1 MILGNSYN
9 TVPFFMCILMLQLYK
24 QKFIQRGEVMLKR
37 FTEVEGKY
45 IEKIIGQERYAF
57 STSDYVEFYEML
69 EMANRGGYQ
78 GNVIKF
84 FDFETGNVYTPFEKK
99 RNIIYGN
106 PVYTDGYYYFL
117 QGDYDKRI
125 LTLYRYIPDEILEK
139 ETELN
144 IDDVNLYNLQIV
156 GNKFH
161 IISNGHIISE
171 SEKFECYYPEKISFS
186 VGDNESAMFIE
197 DDKIYFEKW
206 IEEGWDDESNCATAQ
221 YNYYHVVVVRDF
233 DGNVISEEVGNLY
246 QSQDGNW
253 WIS

>member
-1 MILGNSYN
+1 
-9 TVPFFMCILMLQLYK
+9 
-24 QKFIQRGEVMLKR
+24 MLKR
-37 FTEVEGKY
+37 FKEVEGKY

-57 STSDYVEFYEML
+57 STSDYVDFYEMI
-69 EMANRGGYQ
+69 EMSKGDGYQ
-78 GNVIKF
+78 GMVIKF

-117 QGDYDKRI
+117 QGDYDKEV
-125 LTLYRYIPDEILEK
+125 LTLYRYISGEILEK

-144 IDDVNLYNLQIV
+144 IDDVNLYNLHIM
-156 GNKFH
+156 GNKVYV
-161 IISNGHIISE
+161 ISN

-206 IEEGWDDESNCATAQ
+206 IEEGYDDENNCITDD
-221 YNYYHVVVVRDF
+221 YNFYHVVVVRDF
-233 DGNVISEEVGNLY
+233 YGNVISEEVGNLY